1 MDEKKLKMA
10 INKLRKRYG
19 DDVVYPLKNKKIK
32 TNVKRWSSSF
42 DEFDNML
49 DGGIPKSR
57 IIELSGSEG
66 AGKTSFCLAISAN
79 SDFTVFIDSEGT
91 LDEDRAIQLG
101 AKEKRFI
108 IQRPESGEETC
119 EAIVEFAKS
128 KVGLIIIDSVPSIVP
143 FTFLQKMDKKGFLTD
158 NIAGTARLLSLKL
171 FPSLIPALRDSP
183 TTVIFINQVR
193 ERIGIFFG
201 SPTITPGGRALKHY
215 TALRIQMRR
224 RAWYGKIN
232 ERIGQLCAFRVVKSK
247 ISCPYQECEIPLHF
261 EKGFISLKEMKKLM
275 KSKKGK

>member
-1 MDEKKLKMA
+1 MDEKKFKMA

-19 DDVVYPLKNKKIK
+19 KDVVYSLKNK
-32 TNVKRWSSSF
+32 NVRTDMKRWSSGF
-42 DEFDNML
+42 KEFDDML
-49 DGGIPKSR
+49 EGGIPKSR
-57 IIELSGSEG
+57 IIELSGSQG

-91 LDEDRAIQLG
+91 LDEDRAMQLG

-119 EAIVEFAKS
+119 ESIVEFAKS
-128 KVGLIIIDSVPSIVP
+128 GVDLIIIDSVPSIVP
-143 FTFLQKMDKKGFLTD
+143 HSFLQKMDKKGFLTD

-193 ERIGIFFG
+193 ERIGVFFG

-232 ERIGQLCAFRVVKSK
+232 NRIGQLCAFRVVKSK

-275 KSKKGK
+275 KK